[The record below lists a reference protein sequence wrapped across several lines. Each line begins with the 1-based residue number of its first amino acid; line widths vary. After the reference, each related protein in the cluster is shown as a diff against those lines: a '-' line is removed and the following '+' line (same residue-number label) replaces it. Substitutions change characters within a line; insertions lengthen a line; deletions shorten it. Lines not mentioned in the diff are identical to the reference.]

1 MTYQS
6 LLRPYVGRLCK
17 CLPISAIGMWELV
30 IPASELEHNARLTA
44 VGDDCACFVKEGEGP
59 LSGLTEVIPFARL
72 ATFIPGKPAA
82 APKPK
87 KGRAQ

>member
-6 LLRPYVGRLCK
+6 LLRPYVGQLCK

-30 IPASELEHNARLTA
+30 VPASEAEHNARLAA
-44 VGDDCACFVKEGEGP
+44 VGDDCACFVKEAEGP

-82 APKPK
+82 ASRPKR
-87 KGRAQ
+87 GGAR

>member
-6 LLRPYVGRLCK
+6 LLRPHVGQLCK

-30 IPASELEHNARLTA
+30 VPASEPEANARLAA
-44 VGDDCACFVKEGEGP
+44 VGEDCACLVKEGEGP

-72 ATFIPGKPAA
+72 ATFIPGKPTIESR
-82 APKPK
+82 PR
-87 KGRAQ
+87 KGRTR